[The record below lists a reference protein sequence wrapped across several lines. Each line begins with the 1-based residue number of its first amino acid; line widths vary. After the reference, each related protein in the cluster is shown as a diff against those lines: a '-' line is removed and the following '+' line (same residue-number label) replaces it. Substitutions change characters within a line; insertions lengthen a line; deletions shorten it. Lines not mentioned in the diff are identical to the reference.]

1 LRLSRLIEQTHQRE
15 RRQERDSLLTEHMD
29 GIRNHPIERAKHR
42 GRGLTAACWGLLLG
56 GLALLVSAELV
67 INVSQWYDWDLSRLD
82 FLHRWGCQMAPA
94 TCNGLRVPR
103 FFVPVSIA
111 VLLGTGL
118 VLLARRLAGYSA
130 LLRDIPQGE
139 SRESSQAQGSRRFGL
154 ALAGVGLLIELIGF
168 GVAVAGRP
176 VSPWLWAGGLMVM
189 VAGLAF
195 EERRAGGPPLLHWE
209 DLVYLAGVVALLVA
223 AVAVGGGRWP
233 LALLTGVLAVGMLGW
248 FVHRSWYNLDRN
260 GRIERV
266 LLPLIALLAF
276 ALAAYGLMSWRWS
289 LVGDEYN
296 FFNLARDILDGRS
309 PLHILSGAGVDRR
322 HPLLSSYWQAL
333 SMQLFGVN
341 SYGWRVAS
349 PLLVGLSVLPLY
361 YFVRESSS
369 RAIAF
374 IAIAAF
380 AGSHYLMTHAKI
392 GYNSVQAVFP
402 LCLSLGLF
410 ALARR
415 RGGIVGFFLLGM
427 AVGAGFYTYA
437 ISRLAMFPIAVLFLF
452 YYPPHRKRSWYLYAV
467 TLLGFLI
474 LIYPVALDRQAWEG
488 QASKSILQSEVADTV
503 SGRIVQARNNILYG
517 FISFMANTHNSHFT
531 FGAHLDPISGILF
544 LLGLGVVL
552 QHLLT
557 SRIHLA
563 WFLGYAALL
572 ITITGLQP
580 YAYPSNTWL
589 WLNVP
594 IYTLFIG
601 VGGYALAQVMA
612 GLAGR
617 PGATHVVSFVLVALI
632 LPLNFWL
639 SVELGQNKTGKN
651 SLAFILESAQIT
663 AGKDGRGPDLHVIA
677 NKDFHQPLMSYMFA
691 AYEIPWN
698 RFILHNQSADVEETV
713 EQLCNAADSPVILLV
728 AQTYPGRDIIQRRM
742 EACWPEAR
750 EQTLVDGIGA
760 RRFLRFIT
768 PSALSWARG
777 EALALFPDATPEPIS
792 IVISPLELMGTA
804 TSLPDVTSEST
815 PVIIAGEAIEAQ
827 PWEIYQPRDVA
838 VAADGRVAA
847 IEGIKAR
854 IILFDPEG
862 EVIFALDAG
871 FKDPSAIA
879 FDPEGLLVVLDS
891 GEGDALVYISLA
903 GRVQRRVGSA
913 VGFYS
918 PRGLDVTLDGRLYVA
933 DTGGQRVVALAPD
946 GQVLVQFR
954 GGGILSQPTDVA
966 ILPGDRLLVTDPGTS
981 ALYMLNAKH
990 KILWELP
997 LASSDTTVAA
1007 KVAVSAKDWLVVS
1020 DPGRGRVLR
1029 VSLEGHV
1036 LEEWTG
1042 LERPTGLAVGEDGTI
1057 YVAETGGNRISRLQP
1072 TR

>member
-1 LRLSRLIEQTHQRE
+1 MTDHIE
-15 RRQERDSLLTEHMD
+15 
-29 GIRNHPIERAKHR
+29 GVRNHPIERARHR

-56 GLALLVSAELV
+56 GLALLVSAELL
-67 INVSQWYDWDLSRLD
+67 INVSQWYGWNLSRFD
-82 FLHRWGCQMAPA
+82 FLHRWGCQVSPA
-94 TCNGLRVPR
+94 TCNSLRVPR
-103 FFVPVSIA
+103 FFVPALIA
-111 VLLGTGL
+111 TLLGTGL
-118 VLLARRLAGYSA
+118 VLLARRLTGYSA

-139 SRESSQAQGSRRFGL
+139 SNKGFSQSRGSQRFGL
-154 ALAGVGLLIELIGF
+154 ALAGVGLFMELIGF
-168 GVAVAGRP
+168 RVAVTGRP

-195 EERRAGGPPLLHWE
+195 KERRAGGPPLLHRE
-209 DLVYLAGVVALLVA
+209 NLIYLAGIVALLVA

-233 LALLTGVLAVGMLGW
+233 LALLAGVLAMGMLGW
-248 FVHRSWYNLDRN
+248 FAQQSWYNLDRN

-266 LLPLIALLAF
+266 LLPLIALVAF

-309 PLHILSGAGVDRR
+309 PLHVLSGAGVDRR

-374 IAIAAF
+374 IAVAAF

-415 RGGIVGFFLLGM
+415 RGSIVGFFLLGV

-437 ISRLAMFPIAVLFLF
+437 ISRLAMFPVAVLFLL

-467 TLLGFLI
+467 TLLGFLL

-488 QASKSILQSEVADTV
+488 QASKSILQSEVADTI
-503 SGRIVQARNNILYG
+503 SGRMVQARNNVLYG
-517 FISFMANTHNSHFT
+517 FISFMTNTHNSHFT

-544 LLGLGVVL
+544 ILGLGVVL

-563 WFLGYAALL
+563 WFLSYAALL

-601 VGGYALAQVMA
+601 VGCYALAQVVA

-617 PGATHVVSFVLVALI
+617 PGATHMVSFALVALI
-632 LPLNFWL
+632 LPLNLWL
-639 SVELGQNKTGKN
+639 SVELCQNKTGKQ
-651 SLAFILESAQIT
+651 SLAFVLESAQIT

-677 NKDFHQPLMSYMFA
+677 QRDFHWPLMSYMFT

-698 RFILHNQSADVEETV
+698 RFILHNQPADVEETV

-750 EQTLVDGIGA
+750 EQTLVDGVGT
-760 RRFLRFIT
+760 RHFLRFIT

-777 EALALFPDATPEPIS
+777 EALALFPDATPEPTS
-792 IVISPLELMGTA
+792 IVTSPLELMGTA
-804 TSLPDVTSEST
+804 TPLPGVTPEST
-815 PVIIAGEAIEAQ
+815 PVVIAGEAIEAQ

-847 IEGIKAR
+847 IEGTKAR
-854 IILFDPEG
+854 IVLFDPEG
-862 EVIFALDAG
+862 EAIFALDAG

-879 FDPEGLLVVLDS
+879 FDPEGLLIVLDS

-918 PRGLDVTLDGRLYVA
+918 PRGLDVTSDGRLYVA

-946 GQVLVQFR
+946 GQVLAQFR
-954 GGGILSQPTDVA
+954 GGGILLQPTDVA
-966 ILPGDRLLVTDPGTS
+966 VLPGDRLLVTDPGTP
-981 ALYMLNAKH
+981 ALYMLNAKYQ
-990 KILWELP
+990 ILWELP

-1029 VSLEGHV
+1029 VSLAGHV

-1042 LERPTGLAVGEDGTI
+1042 LAGPTGLTVGEDGTI
-1057 YVAETGGNRISRLQP
+1057 YVAETSGNRISRLQP

>member
-1 LRLSRLIEQTHQRE
+1 
-15 RRQERDSLLTEHMD
+15 MD
-29 GIRNHPIERAKHR
+29 GSRNRPIERAKHR
-42 GRGLTAACWGLLLG
+42 GRGHTAACWGLLLG
-56 GLALLVSAELV
+56 GLALLVSAELL
-67 INVSQWYDWDLSRLD
+67 INVAQWYDWDLSQFG
-82 FLHRWGCQMAPA
+82 FLHRWGCQVAPA

-103 FFVPVSIA
+103 FFIPAVIA
-111 VLLGTGL
+111 VLLGMGL

-130 LLRDIPQGE
+130 LLRDFPRGE
-139 SRESSQAQGSRRFGL
+139 IRGFSQAQRSQRFGL
-154 ALAGVGLLIELIGF
+154 ALAGVGLLTELIGF
-168 GVAVAGRP
+168 GIAVTGRP

-195 EERRAGGPPLLHWE
+195 EEQRAGGPSLLYGE

-233 LALLTGVLAVGMLGW
+233 LTLLAGVLSMGMLGW
-248 FVHRSWYNLDRN
+248 FVNRSWSSLDRR

-266 LLPLIALLAF
+266 LLPLIVLLAF

-309 PLHILSGAGVDRR
+309 PLHVLSGAGVDRR

-333 SMQLFGVN
+333 SMWLFGVN

-361 YFVRESSS
+361 YFARESSS

-374 IAIAAF
+374 IVIAAF

-415 RGGIVGFFLLGM
+415 RGSIVGFFLLGM

-437 ISRLAMFPIAVLFLF
+437 ISRLAMFPIAVLVLL

-467 TLLGFLI
+467 TLLGFLL
-474 LIYPVALDRQAWEG
+474 LIYPVALDRRAWEG

-503 SGRIVQARNNILYG
+503 SGKIVQARNNILYG
-517 FISFMANTHNSHFT
+517 FISFMTNNHNSHFT

-552 QHLLT
+552 QHLFT

-563 WFLGYAALL
+563 WFLSYTALM
-572 ITITGLQP
+572 IPITGLQP

-594 IYTLFIG
+594 IYALFIG
-601 VGGYALAQVMA
+601 VGGYALGQVVA

-617 PGATHVVSFVLVALI
+617 PGSAYVVSFALVALI

-639 SVELGQNKTGKN
+639 SVELCQNKTGKH
-651 SLAFILESAQIT
+651 SLVFVLESAQIT
-663 AGKDGRGPDLHVIA
+663 ADKDGRGPDLHVIA
-677 NKDFHQPLMSYMFA
+677 RRDFHHPLVRYMFM
-691 AYEIPWN
+691 AYEIPWS
-698 RFILHNQSADVEETV
+698 RFVLHYQPADVEKAV
-713 EQLCNAADSPVILLV
+713 EQLCNAADSPLVLLV
-728 AQTYPGRDIIQRRM
+728 AQTYPGRDSIRRRM

-750 EQTLVDGIGA
+750 EQTLVDGVGT
-760 RRFLRFIT
+760 RHFLRFIT

-777 EALALFPDATPEPIS
+777 EALAVFPDATPEPIP
-792 IVISPLELMGTA
+792 IVTYPLELMDTA
-804 TSLPDVTSEST
+804 TSVPDLASEPT
-815 PVIIAGEAIEAQ
+815 PVVIAGEAIGVQ
-827 PWEIYQPRDVA
+827 PWEIHQPRDVA
-838 VAADGRVAA
+838 VATDGRVAA

-854 IILFDPEG
+854 MVLFDPEG
-862 EVIFALDAG
+862 EVILALDAG
-871 FKDPSAIA
+871 FKDPSAIV

-891 GEGDALVYISLA
+891 GEGDALVYVTLA
-903 GRVQRRVGSA
+903 GRVERRVGSA

-918 PRGLDVTLDGRLYVA
+918 PRGLDVASDGRLYVA

-946 GQVLVQFR
+946 GQVLTQFR
-954 GGGILSQPTDVA
+954 GRGILSQPTDIA
-966 ILPGDRLLVTDPGTS
+966 IVPGDRLLVTDPGVP
-981 ALYMLNAKH
+981 ALYMLNAKYQ
-990 KILWELP
+990 ILWEFP

-1007 KVAVSAKDWLVVS
+1007 KVAVSDEDWLVVS
-1020 DPGRGRVLR
+1020 DPGGGRVLR
-1029 VSLEGHV
+1029 LSLEGHV
-1036 LEEWTG
+1036 LEEWTD
-1042 LERPTGLAVGEDGTI
+1042 LARPTGLTVAEDGTI
-1057 YVAETGGNRISRLQP
+1057 YVAETGGNRISQLQP
-1072 TR
+1072 TQ